1 MLYIGIGFTQRIL
14 SLRASAAALAW
25 QSARRRR
32 CQSRKCRLTA
42 GRTDCHDQFAN
53 WSRNDRSRDSTCC
66 SKPIPMFHYT
76 EGKPDYQCFLSES
89 WNDRKGQF
97 DLFSLP
103 RHSEPVSQHR
113 LGNPFPRENVRIPAA
128 FIAVLPDSVRRSSET
143 ATGQSLPLRGEG
155 GSPRSHA
162 RGETDEVSAP
172 QFVQRFKRTGLP
184 PHPPFGHLPL
194 KGEGNGERTF
204 TP

>member
-1 MLYIGIGFTQRIL
+1 MCCDSVLHAAPLHPLRSFSTGEACIGHQ
-14 SLRASAAALAW
+14 
-25 QSARRRR
+25 
-32 CQSRKCRLTA
+32 A
-42 GRTDCHDQFAN
+42 GRRF
-53 WSRNDRSRDSTCC
+53 RS
-66 SKPIPMFHYT
+66 PIPVFGKCYYT

-113 LGNPFPRENVRIPAA
+113 RGDPFPRENVRIPAA
-128 FIAVLPDSVRRSSET
+128 FIAGSSRFCTAFKRNGDS
-143 ATGQSLPLRGEG
+143 QSLPLRGEG

-172 QFVQRFKRTGLP
+172 RFVQRFKRTGL
-184 PHPPFGHLPL
+184 HLIRPS
-194 KGEGNGERTF
+194 GTF
-204 TP
+204 PDRQCLRRADCHANAAALARNDRIRCVNRNSISDNNKSLP